1 MKTEFE
7 TATTDLA
14 RRVPPHSVEAERAV
28 LAGLILRPSAMGQIA
43 PMLHPEDFY
52 LPAHQTLYAA
62 ALGLHTDNR
71 PVDLHQPHVPTCT
84 IPLST

>member
-52 LPAHQTLYAA
+52 LPAHATIYKAFLELYRKSA
-62 ALGLHTDNR
+62 
-71 PVDLHQPHVPTCT
+71 PIDLIATP
-84 IPLST
+84 SNSRA